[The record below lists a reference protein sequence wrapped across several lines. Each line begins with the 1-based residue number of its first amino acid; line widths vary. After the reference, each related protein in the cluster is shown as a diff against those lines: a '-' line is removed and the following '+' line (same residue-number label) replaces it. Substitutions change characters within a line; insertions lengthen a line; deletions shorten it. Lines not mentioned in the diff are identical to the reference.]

1 MTEPKTVWDALDD
14 LKREIDETIRQIEQ
28 LPYMIEQSIRETVE
42 TAVTAPLVAT
52 AEHLRNFR
60 IFTRESLRMP
70 RYVLE
75 DARDI
80 PILVARFIL
89 KSPSEA
95 REDVREYLTWKKKVR
110 PLNVVD
116 LIVDVLDTILPG

>member
-1 MTEPKTVWDALDD
+1 MTEPKTVRDALDD